1 MGRCRRRRQRGR
13 SGSVLPIHGEVPPKA
28 AEGPVINT
36 LAIHSRS
43 KKSRFGAVPADR
55 TLISRRMR
63 QAMGH
68 TEVRLW
74 ACLKGRQV
82 DGWTFRRQH
91 PIGPYYVDFYCPAAG
106 LIIEVNGPAHDD
118 DRTWARDQAR
128 YARLECQGYRVV
140 CIIVQDIDRDMIQ
153 VLDRIH
159 AELLA
164 REELGYSARPPISGP
179 SGASRHLPINGEDY

>member
-1 MGRCRRRRQRGR
+1 
-13 SGSVLPIHGEVPPKA
+13 
-28 AEGPVINT
+28 
-36 LAIHSRS
+36 
-43 KKSRFGAVPADR
+43 
-55 TLISRRMR
+55 
-63 QAMGH
+63 MGH

-82 DGWTFRRQH
+82 DGWKFRRQH
-91 PIGPYYVDFYCPAAG
+91 PIGPCYVDFYCPAAR

-128 YARLECQGYRVV
+128 YARLEHQGYRVV
-140 CIIVQDIDRDMIQ
+140 CIIVQDIDRDMNQ

-164 REELGYSARPPISGP
+164 REELGYSARRRPGAAPPALRATSPLG
-179 SGASRHLPINGEDY
+179 GEDF